1 MKVQIEL
8 RTKISRPELLR
19 AQQVT
24 IEATGRLAH
33 RMTDSELNKVSET
46 ATALNAIAETE
57 RRRRGRHGA
66 AGVEIIPPNYSPTR
80 LQTETRQ

>member
-1 MKVQIEL
+1 MKVEIEL
-8 RTKISRPELLR
+8 RTTMSRPELFR

-33 RMTDSELNKVSET
+33 RMSETELNKVSQT
-46 ATALNAIAETE
+46 AMTLNAIAETE
-57 RRRRGRHGA
+57 RRRRGRHAA
-66 AGVEIIPPNYSPTR
+66 AGVEIIPPNFSSTR